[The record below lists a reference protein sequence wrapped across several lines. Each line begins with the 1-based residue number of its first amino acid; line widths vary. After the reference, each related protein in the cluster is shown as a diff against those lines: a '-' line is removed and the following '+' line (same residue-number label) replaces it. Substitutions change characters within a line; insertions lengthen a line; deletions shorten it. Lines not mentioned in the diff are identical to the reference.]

1 MLVQAAHALLAI
13 KRDTAKPLQQWCD
26 RVARRRGKKTAIVAL
41 ARKLL
46 TIAFHLLRNGT
57 QFDAGRLQI
66 RVAA

>member
-13 KRDTAKPLQQWCD
+13 KRDPAKPLQHWCA

-46 TIAFHLLRNGT
+46 TIAFYLLRDGT
-57 QFDAGRLQI
+57 TFDPT
-66 RVAA
+66 RVRITAAA